1 MVEEYFTAVE
11 IKKLGRLINNL
22 GILASQI
29 ILRHQPALH
38 QRAYENLQKLK
49 TEEEEF
55 LKKLDRMARRSQDES
70 ALRLIEDFDM
80 QASVDVI
87 QSQNIVRRCLLAVA
101 FLGGCIAEYTNPQL
115 ELVSHTTVQN
125 LH

>member
-11 IKKLGRLINNL
+11 IKKLGRLVNNL

-55 LKKLDRMARRSQDES
+55 LKKLDRMARRSQDER
-70 ALRLIEDFDM
+70 ALCGSSKILTC
-80 QASVDVI
+80 
-87 QSQNIVRRCLLAVA
+87 RRRWM
-101 FLGGCIAEYTNPQL
+101 
-115 ELVSHTTVQN
+115 
-125 LH
+125 

>member
-1 MVEEYFTAVE
+1 
-11 IKKLGRLINNL
+11 
-22 GILASQI
+22 
-29 ILRHQPALH
+29 
-38 QRAYENLQKLK
+38 LQKLK
-49 TEEEEF
+49 KEEEEF

-70 ALRLIEDFDM
+70 VLRLIEDFDM

-87 QSQNIVRRCLLAVA
+87 QSQHIVRRCLLAVA

-115 ELVSHTTVQN
+115 EFVSPAAVQN